1 MKQGKDIC
9 EKLKQ
14 IRQKV
19 AQENGIDYTPAACEN
34 DGDCSGTCP
43 ACEKEVELLEE
54 ELRKKNVRKIM
65 VYDPEI
71 DDFIFIDEPDRFDDN
86 DRVIVT
92 EGIIDGF
99 A

>member
-34 DGDCSGTCP
+34 DRDCSGTCP
-43 ACEKEVELLEE
+43 TCEKEVEFLEE
-54 ELRKKNVRKIM
+54 ELRKKNVRQTI
-65 VYDPEI
+65 VFDPEI
-71 DDFIFIDEPDRFDDN
+71 DDFILIDEPDGIDN
-86 DRVIVT
+86 SDIVT
-92 EGIIDGF
+92 DGF
-99 A
+99 INEGFA